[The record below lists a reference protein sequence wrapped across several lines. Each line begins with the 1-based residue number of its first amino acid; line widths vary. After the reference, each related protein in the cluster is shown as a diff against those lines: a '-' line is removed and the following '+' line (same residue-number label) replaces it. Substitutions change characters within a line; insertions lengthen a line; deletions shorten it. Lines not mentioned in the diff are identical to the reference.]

1 MNKAEI
7 LQKAQNQKA
16 VVGEMEKEKLG
27 KGAII
32 SLVVAA
38 VVAIAFTI
46 VEGVFGH
53 FTAIYAIATI
63 CFVWAGTFYILQY
76 FYAKR
81 PWQVLIGSV
90 LEYLAA
96 IFFIVRYILA
106 LTGIWW

>member
-1 MNKAEI
+1 MEKQEI
-7 LQKAQNQKA
+7 LAKAQSKKA
-16 VVGEMEKEKLG
+16 VVGEMEREKLG

-32 SLVVAA
+32 SLVVAGIVA
-38 VVAIAFTI
+38 VAFTI
-46 VEGVFGH
+46 IEGIFGH

-63 CFVWAGTFYILQY
+63 CFTWAGTFYTLQY

-90 LEYLAA
+90 LEYAAA
-96 IFFIVRYILA
+96 IFFIVRYVLA